1 MEAVSDADAAGAKTC
16 IKPPLTTPTH
26 KHAYNNDGAFI
37 KKYNWFYTIY
47 IITTIPKMH
56 LRLFHRTRSVVDGG
70 VRRVA
75 RRLHLRTPSGRR
87 YPPWRV
93 IYERKVML
101 NVENRHWRV
110 TIVCFYALT
119 MLTTTDNPA
128 NIVPVVATVQMRV
141 SWLYFGPCGRS
152 HF

>member
-1 MEAVSDADAAGAKTC
+1 
-16 IKPPLTTPTH
+16 
-26 KHAYNNDGAFI
+26 
-37 KKYNWFYTIY
+37 
-47 IITTIPKMH
+47 MH

-70 VRRVA
+70 VRGVA
-75 RRLHLRTPSGRR
+75 RRLHRRTPSGRR

-152 HF
+152 HFWHASSDGFTVYELVWGIPRYYTSVYNIRGGHGRPPDCRFDIEFCLGGGRKK